1 MKGYSVPPDPVK
13 EVMNAV
19 CLLFGKKEDWQT
31 AKTFMG
37 DLNFLNELIGFD
49 VEKYPEKRFLK
60 LRELYMSKKG
70 FTIDEVKRVSGAA
83 TSIFTWVQAID
94 KFQKVNI
101 FINRSH
107 LFFI

>member
-13 EVMNAV
+13 EVMYAV

-31 AKTFMG
+31 AKNFMG
-37 DLNFLNELIGFD
+37 DLNFLNELIGYD

-60 LRELYMSKKG
+60 LREQYISKKG
-70 FTIDEVKRVSGAA
+70 FNIDEVKRVSGAA

-94 KFQKVNI
+94 KFQKVHYI
-101 FINRSH
+101 EI
-107 LFFI
+107 